1 MKKTEETVKP
11 NFKAL
16 LPFLIFIVIYLG
28 SGIILQIQGVEMAF
42 YQFPAPVAVSCGVIS
57 AFFIIKGSI
66 DEKFDTFVKGC
77 GNSNIIIMCIIY
89 LLAGAFANVCKQ
101 MGGVDSTVNLGLTY
115 IPPQFI
121 VIGIFL
127 ISSFISTATGTSV
140 GSIAAVGPIA
150 VAISEKSGASLPLIM
165 ACVLGGAMLGD
176 NLSIISDT
184 TIASTRTQGCEM
196 KDKFKINAYL
206 SLVPAIITIVLLFIF
221 GKPEVIPQARVYDF
235 NLIKVLPYLFV
246 LVLAVAGMNVFLV
259 LTGGIFLAGAIGLY
273 YGDLTILSF
282 VKSIYTG
289 FTNMTDIFLL
299 SMLTGGLAELV
310 TKAGGIEALL
320 QSIQKFIKGKK
331 SAEIGIG
338 VLVALTDIAVANNTV
353 AIIIN
358 GPVAKKL
365 CYRYKVDPR
374 RSAAIL
380 STVSS
385 IFQGFIPYG
394 AQMLILTS
402 FAKGKVSPMEIMP
415 LVWFCQLLL
424 VATIVSTFIPFANK
438 LIKKDPWDFEKEA
451 PVSKVEVGEASEECL
466 Y

>member
-1 MKKTEETVKP
+1 MKKEEKVKP
-11 NFKAL
+11 SFKAL
-16 LPFLIFIVIYLG
+16 IPFLIFIAVYLG
-28 SGIILQIQGVEMAF
+28 SGIILQAQGVEMAF
-42 YQFPAPVAVSCGVIS
+42 YQFPAPVAVSCGVLAS
-57 AFFIIKGSI
+57 FFLIKGSI
-66 DEKFDTFVKGC
+66 DEKFDIFVKGC

-89 LLAGAFANVCKQ
+89 LLAGAFASVCQQ

-115 IPPQFI
+115 IPSQFI

-140 GSIAAVGPIA
+140 GCIAAIGPIA
-150 VAISEKSGASLPLIM
+150 VAVAEKTGASLPLVM

-184 TIASTRTQGCEM
+184 TIASTRTQGCDM
-196 KDKFKINAYL
+196 KDKFKINFYL
-206 SLVPAIITIVLLFIF
+206 TLVPALITIVLLFIF
-221 GKPEVIPQARVYDF
+221 GRPEVTTTMQAYDF
-235 NLIKVLPYLFV
+235 NLVKVLPYLFV
-246 LVLAVAGMNVFLV
+246 LVLAVCGMNVFLV
-259 LTGGIFLAGAIGLY
+259 LTGGIFLAGAIGMY
-273 YGDLTILSF
+273 YGDLTILTF

-299 SMLTGGLAELV
+299 SLLTGGLAEMV
-310 TKAGGIEALL
+310 THAGGIEALL
-320 QSIQKFIKGKK
+320 VAVQKFIKDRK

-338 VLVALTDIAVANNTV
+338 ILVALTDIAVANNTV

-358 GPVAKKL
+358 GPVAKKI

-385 IFQGFIPYG
+385 ILQGFLPYG

-402 FAKGKVSPMEIMP
+402 FTNGKVSPMQIMP

-424 VATIVSTFIPFANK
+424 ISTLLSTFIPFANK
-438 LIKKDPWDFEKEA
+438 LIVRDPWNFSREMPD
-451 PVSKVEVGEASEECL
+451 SKVKLSDIESSQGV
-466 Y
+466 